1 MTDGS
6 TRQPGPDH
14 PIRIEQNPA
23 RITVAVDGQV
33 IADTSNALTLWEA
46 NYPPVQYIPLGDV
59 DIRLLQRTDHYTY
72 CPFKGDCSYY
82 AVPAGGPRTVNAVWT
97 YDEPYQAVAAIK
109 GHLAFYPNRVEISE
123 AVPTG

>member
-1 MTDGS
+1 MTDKPI
-6 TRQPGPDH
+6 RRPGPDH

-23 RITVAVDGQV
+23 RITVGRRAGDCRYQQRADPVGGELPAGAVHPARRRGH
-33 IADTSNALTLWEA
+33 
-46 NYPPVQYIPLGDV
+46 PPVAADRSLHLLPVHG
-59 DIRLLQRTDHYTY
+59 RLQLLHRPGRRTADR
-72 CPFKGDCSYY
+72 D
-82 AVPAGGPRTVNAVWT
+82 AVWT